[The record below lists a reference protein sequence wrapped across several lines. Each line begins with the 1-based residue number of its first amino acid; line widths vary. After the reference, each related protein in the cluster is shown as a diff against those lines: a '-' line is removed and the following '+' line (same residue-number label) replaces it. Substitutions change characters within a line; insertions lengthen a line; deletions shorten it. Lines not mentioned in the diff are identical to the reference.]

1 MHAQLNLTADQLLST
16 TRSVR
21 KRLDTSRRVPRDLI
35 EECLSLAFQAPNG
48 SNRNLWRWVVVD
60 DPTLVREVG
69 AVYHRGYE
77 SMLARLGDAVGSNY
91 VGATV
96 PGADRISESVDA
108 LLHRMGE
115 MPALVIPLMEG
126 RPEGKDAFEQA
137 CMWGSIIQAVWSL
150 FLALRA
156 RGLGSA
162 WTTLHILREREMAE
176 LLGIPY
182 ERYTQV
188 GLFPLAYTLGTD
200 FRPAWRKPVTE
211 VVGWNRF
218 EPDA

>member
-1 MHAQLNLTADQLLST
+1 MHPQLDLTADQLLGT

-21 KRLDTSRRVPRDLI
+21 KRLDTSRRVPRELI
-35 EECLSLAFQAPNG
+35 EECLALAFQAPNG

-60 DPTLVREVG
+60 DPELVRKVG
-69 AVYHRGYE
+69 AVYRKGYE
-77 SMLARLGDAVGSNY
+77 SMLERLGDAVGSNY

-96 PGADRISESVDA
+96 PGADRISESVDV
-108 LLHRMGE
+108 LLQKMGA

-162 WTTLHILREREMAE
+162 WTTLHILQEREMAE
-176 LLGIPY
+176 LLGIPH

-188 GLFPLAYTLGTD
+188 GLFPVAYTLGTD
-200 FRPAWRKPVTE
+200 FRPAWRRPVAE

-218 EPDA
+218 EPGA

>member
-96 PGADRISESVDA
+96 PGADRISESVDT

>member
-137 CMWGSIIQAVWSL
+137 CMWGSIIQSVWSL

>member
-60 DPTLVREVG
+60 DPRLVREVG